1 MIDTVRVRTD
11 TAARTSSPRRGASSR
26 SARRSMA
33 ALLAVLALLTGCTS
47 TVTEQ
52 DTPQAD
58 KPLSTYNGPDFSILF
73 PGEPDQ
79 TTRTVATAA
88 GDQQLVFYTVVS
100 KDAAISVAVTTYP
113 AGVPVNL
120 DGAVDGAATNIGGTV
135 LSSEPIT
142 VGGAEGREG
151 KIGSSRD
158 GVNVAVFFRML
169 LTGQRLV
176 QIQQVVTGADLG
188 TPPANY
194 QEIVDSL
201 VLG

>member
-11 TAARTSSPRRGASSR
+11 TAARTTAPRRGATAR
-26 SARRSMA
+26 CARRSA
-33 ALLAVLALLTGCTS
+33 AVLLTVLALLTGCTS

-52 DTPQAD
+52 DTLQAD

-79 TTRTVATAA
+79 TTKTVSTAA

-120 DGAVDGAATNIGGTV
+120 DGAVDGAAANIGGTV
-135 LSSEPIT
+135 LSSEQIT

-151 KIGSSRD
+151 RIGSSRD

-176 QIQQVVTGADLG
+176 QVQQVVTGADLD

-194 QEIVDSL
+194 QQIVDSL